1 MPALK
6 TDTLNV
12 NDPEVVKALL
22 RGFSDFVP
30 ESGHLLLDDAFDS
43 IGTMIL
49 EYLRAR
55 YLRAP
60 HDHGGVT
67 MLQLERRPSWVDPE
81 PVLTDDGS
89 EPAVPDPAHQEVGP
103 NP

>member
-1 MPALK
+1 MEPATAERLSAAIPAS
-6 TDTLNV
+6 TL
-12 NDPEVVKALL
+12 
-22 RGFSDFVP
+22 GFVP

-43 IGTMIL
+43 IGTLIL

-60 HDHGGVT
+60 HDHGGIT
-67 MLQLERRPSWVDPE
+67 MLQLERRPPGVDLE
-81 PVLTDDGS
+81 PVVADDEG
-89 EPAVPDPAHQEVGP
+89 EPTVPDPAHQEVGP